1 MMSEDKTETP
11 EQPESGDNP
20 SRDAETQID
29 AEEKSGQSEKSLY
42 DQADEF
48 LALGEE
54 NQDLKNRLLLLAA
67 DMENLRRRTEREK
80 QDSAKYAISNFARD
94 VLTIGD
100 SLTRA
105 LQAIPA
111 EARKN
116 ADETLKG
123 LLDGVEMTER
133 EMVNVLARHG
143 VKSDE
148 PMGNKF
154 DPNLHQA
161 IFEVENLELPA
172 GTVTEVVQ
180 AGYVIGDR
188 VLRPA
193 MVGVSKGGP
202 KAQKPTVVEEPEVE
216 ATPEP
221 EVAPEPAAKGDPA
234 EMGKNIDK
242 SA

>member
-1 MMSEDKTETP
+1 MMDTST
-11 EQPESGDNP
+11 
-20 SRDAETQID
+20 RDAEARAD
-29 AEEKSGQSEKSLY
+29 AQVKGGKTEKNLY

-105 LQAIPA
+105 LQAIPVEVR
-111 EARKN
+111 EA
-116 ADETLKG
+116 ADDTLKG
-123 LLDGVEMTER
+123 LLEGVEMTER
-133 EMVNVLARHG
+133 EMANVLSRHG
-143 VKSDE
+143 VKIDE
-148 PMGNKF
+148 PKGVKF

-161 IFEVENLELPA
+161 IFEMEDAELPA
-172 GTVTEVVQ
+172 GTVMEVVQ

-202 KAQKPTVVEEPEVE
+202 KAQKPVAVDQPEAPTE
-216 ATPEP
+216 AP
-221 EVAPEPAAKGDPA
+221 VKSDPA
-234 EMGKNIDK
+234 DMGKNFDR

>member
-1 MMSEDKTETP
+1 MMSEDTNNAN
-11 EQPESGDNP
+11 EQPETAESP
-20 SRDAETQID
+20 TREAEARVDAQV
-29 AEEKSGQSEKSLY
+29 KSGQSEKSLY

-80 QDSAKYAISNFARD
+80 QDSARYAISNFARD
-94 VLTIGD
+94 ILTVGD
-100 SLTRA
+100 SLTRT

-111 EARKN
+111 EARET
-116 ADETLKG
+116 ADDTLKS
-123 LLDGVEMTER
+123 LLEGVEMTER
-133 EMVNVLARHG
+133 EMINVLSRHG
-143 VKSDE
+143 VKIDD
-148 PMGNKF
+148 PKGAKF

-161 IFEVENLELPA
+161 IFEVEDTELPS

-180 AGYVIGDR
+180 TGYVIGDR

-202 KAQKPTVVEEPEVE
+202 KIQKPTVVSDAEAPTEPPVN
-216 ATPEP
+216 T
-221 EVAPEPAAKGDPA
+221 DPA
-234 EMGKNIDK
+234 DMGKNYDR

>member
-1 MMSEDKTETP
+1 MMSEDKKDLP
-11 EQPESGDNP
+11 EQPEMNDIP
-20 SRDAETQID
+20 TRDAEAQ
-29 AEEKSGQSEKSLY
+29 ANAQVRGGQSEKSLY

-54 NQDLKNRLLLLAA
+54 NKDLKNRLLLLAA

-94 VLTIGD
+94 VLTVGD

-111 EARKN
+111 EARET
-116 ADETLKG
+116 ADDTLKS
-123 LLDGVEMTER
+123 LLEGVEMTER
-133 EMVNVLARHG
+133 ELNNVLSRHG
-143 VKSDE
+143 VKIDE
-148 PMGNKF
+148 PKGARF
-154 DPNLHQA
+154 DPNVHQA
-161 IFEVENLELPA
+161 IYEVEDPELPS

-202 KAQKPTVVEEPEVE
+202 KAQKPVAVEEPEADAIPETPQE
-216 ATPEP
+216 AP
-221 EVAPEPAAKGDPA
+221 VNNDPA
-234 EMGKNIDK
+234 DMGKNFDR

>member
-1 MMSEDKTETP
+1 MMSEDKKDESRHPETSEP
-11 EQPESGDNP
+11 P
-20 SRDAETQID
+20 SREAESRVDAQVK
-29 AEEKSGQSEKSLY
+29 AGQSEKSLY

-111 EARKN
+111 NARET

-123 LLDGVEMTER
+123 LLEGVEMTER
-133 EMVNVLARHG
+133 EMSNVLSRHG
-143 VKSDE
+143 VRIDE
-148 PMGNKF
+148 PKGAKF

-161 IFEVENLELPA
+161 IFEVEDAELPS

-180 AGYVIGDR
+180 SGYVIGER

-202 KAQKPTVVEEPEVE
+202 KASKPVAVDEPELE
-216 ATPEP
+216 TRSDPPKEP
-221 EVAPEPAAKGDPA
+221 PVNSDPA
-234 EMGKNIDK
+234 DMGKNFDR

>member
-1 MMSEDKTETP
+1 MMSEDRKDENQRPETT
-11 EQPESGDNP
+11 DVP
-20 SRDAETQID
+20 SREAEAR
-29 AEEKSGQSEKSLY
+29 AEARVKGGQTEKSLY

-100 SLTRA
+100 SLTRT

-111 EARKN
+111 EVRET
-116 ADETLKG
+116 ADDTLKG
-123 LLDGVEMTER
+123 LLEGVEMTER
-133 EMVNVLARHG
+133 EMVNVLSRHG
-143 VKSDE
+143 VKIDE
-148 PMGNKF
+148 PKGVKF

-161 IFEVENLELPA
+161 IFEVEDAELPA

-202 KAQKPTVVEEPEVE
+202 KTKKPVVVDEPEMETKPE
-216 ATPEP
+216 APAE
-221 EVAPEPAAKGDPA
+221 APVNNDPA
-234 EMGKNIDK
+234 DMGKNLDR

>member
-1 MMSEDKTETP
+1 MMSDDKKDAIENPEVTETP
-11 EQPESGDNP
+11 N
-20 SRDAETQID
+20 RDSEAQAD
-29 AEEKSGQSEKSLY
+29 AREKGGQSEKSLY

-105 LQAIPA
+105 LQAIPP
-111 EARKN
+111 EARET
-116 ADETLKG
+116 ADDTLKG
-123 LLDGVEMTER
+123 LLEGMEMTER
-133 EMVNVLARHG
+133 EMMNVLSRHG
-143 VKSDE
+143 VKVDE
-148 PMGNKF
+148 PKGAKF

-161 IFEVENLELPA
+161 IFEVEDAELPS

-202 KAQKPTVVEEPEVE
+202 KVKKPVAVNEPE
-216 ATPEP
+216 ATAPPENP
-221 EVAPEPAAKGDPA
+221 SETLAKGDPA
-234 EMGKNIDK
+234 DMGKNFDR

>member
-1 MMSEDKTETP
+1 MMSEDKKDENP
-11 EQPESGDNP
+11 QPETTDAP
-20 SRDAETQID
+20 SRDAEAQAD
-29 AEEKSGQSEKSLY
+29 AQVKSGQTEKSLY

-105 LQAIPA
+105 LATIPA
-111 EARKN
+111 EVREA
-116 ADETLKG
+116 ADDTLKG
-123 LLDGVEMTER
+123 LLEGVEMTER
-133 EMVNVLARHG
+133 EMVNVLSRHG
-143 VKSDE
+143 VKIDE
-148 PMGNKF
+148 PKGIKF

-161 IFEVENLELPA
+161 IFEVEDAELPA

-180 AGYVIGDR
+180 AGYVIGER

-202 KAQKPTVVEEPEVE
+202 KTKKPVVADEPEME
-216 ATPEP
+216 AKPE
-221 EVAPEPAAKGDPA
+221 AAKEAPVNSDPA
-234 EMGKNIDK
+234 DMGKKLDR

>member
-1 MMSEDKTETP
+1 MMSEDRKDENQHP
-11 EQPESGDNP
+11 EATNAP
-20 SRDAETQID
+20 SRDAEARID
-29 AEEKSGQSEKSLY
+29 AQAKAGQSEKSLY

-48 LALGEE
+48 LALSEE

-94 VLTIGD
+94 VLTVGD

-111 EARKN
+111 DARET
-116 ADETLKG
+116 ADETLKS

-133 EMVNVLARHG
+133 EMINVLSRHG
-143 VKSDE
+143 VKIDE
-148 PMGNKF
+148 PKGAKF

-161 IFEVENLELPA
+161 IFEVEDPELPA

-180 AGYVIGDR
+180 SGYVIGDR

-202 KAQKPTVVEEPEVE
+202 RTPKPVAFDEPEVE
-216 ATPEP
+216 TRS
-221 EVAPEPAAKGDPA
+221 EPANDPSVNSDPA
-234 EMGKNIDK
+234 DMGKNFDR

>member
-1 MMSEDKTETP
+1 MMSEDKKDENQYPETTE
-11 EQPESGDNP
+11 SP
-20 SRDAETQID
+20 SREAEARADAQ
-29 AEEKSGQSEKSLY
+29 AKAGQSDKSLY

-54 NQDLKNRLLLLAA
+54 NEDLKNRLLLLAA

-94 VLTIGD
+94 VLTVGD
-100 SLTRA
+100 SLNRA

-111 EARKN
+111 DARES
-116 ADETLKG
+116 ADETLKS
-123 LLDGVEMTER
+123 LLEGVEMTER
-133 EMVNVLARHG
+133 EMINVLSRHG
-143 VKSDE
+143 VKIDE
-148 PMGNKF
+148 PKGAKF

-161 IFEVENLELPA
+161 IFEVEDAEVPA

-180 AGYVIGDR
+180 SGYVIGER

-202 KAQKPTVVEEPEVE
+202 KAQKSMAVDEPEL
-216 ATPEP
+216 
-221 EVAPEPAAKGDPA
+221 EVRPEPAKEPPIASDPA
-234 EMGKNIDK
+234 DMGKNFDR

>member
-1 MMSEDKTETP
+1 MMNEDKKDTA
-11 EQPESGDNP
+11 EQPETTDSPTPEVLD
-20 SRDAETQID
+20 QV
-29 AEEKSGQSEKSLY
+29 EKSLY

-48 LALGEE
+48 LALDEE
-54 NQDLKNRLLLLAA
+54 NKDLKNRLLLLAA

-80 QDSAKYAISNFARD
+80 QDSARYAISNFARD

-111 EARKN
+111 DARKS
-116 ADETLKG
+116 ADDALKG
-123 LLDGVEMTER
+123 LLEGVEMTER
-133 EMVNVLARHG
+133 EMANVLSRHG
-143 VKSDE
+143 VKVDE
-148 PMGNKF
+148 PKGAKF

-161 IFEVENLELPA
+161 IFEVEDSDLPA

-180 AGYVIGDR
+180 AGYVIADR

-202 KAQKPTVVEEPEVE
+202 KGQKPVETGELEPE
-216 ATPEP
+216 A
-221 EVAPEPAAKGDPA
+221 APEAAAEAAPKGDTA
-234 EMGKNIDK
+234 DMGKNFDR

>member
-1 MMSEDKTETP
+1 MMNKDKKDTA
-11 EQPESGDNP
+11 EQPETTDSPTPEAQD
-20 SRDAETQID
+20 QV
-29 AEEKSGQSEKSLY
+29 EKSLY

-54 NQDLKNRLLLLAA
+54 NKDLKNRLLLLAA

-80 QDSAKYAISNFARD
+80 QDSARYAISNFARD
-94 VLTIGD
+94 VLTIND
-100 SLTRA
+100 SLTRT
-105 LQAIPA
+105 LQTIPA
-111 EARKN
+111 DARKS
-116 ADETLKG
+116 ADDTLKG
-123 LLDGVEMTER
+123 LLEGVEMTER
-133 EMVNVLARHG
+133 EMGNVLSRHG
-143 VKSDE
+143 VRVDE
-148 PMGNKF
+148 PKGAKF

-161 IFEVENLELPA
+161 IFEVEDTDLPA

-202 KAQKPTVVEEPEVE
+202 KAQKPAEAVGSESEAETE
-216 ATPEP
+216 ATPEAVP
-221 EVAPEPAAKGDPA
+221 EAAPKGDTA
-234 EMGKNIDK
+234 DMGKNLDR

>member
-1 MMSEDKTETP
+1 MMSEDKKDENQSPETT
-11 EQPESGDNP
+11 NTP
-20 SRDAETQID
+20 SREAEARADARVKD
-29 AEEKSGQSEKSLY
+29 GQSEKSLY

-111 EARKN
+111 EARET
-116 ADETLKG
+116 ADETLKS
-123 LLDGVEMTER
+123 LLEGVEMTER
-133 EMVNVLARHG
+133 EMINVLSRHG
-143 VKSDE
+143 VRIDKPTGE
-148 PMGNKF
+148 KF
-154 DPNLHQA
+154 DPNRHQA
-161 IFEVENLELPA
+161 IFEVEDTELPA

-180 AGYVIGDR
+180 SGYVIGDR

-202 KAQKPTVVEEPEVE
+202 KAPKPETVDEPEVE
-216 ATPEP
+216 TR
-221 EVAPEPAAKGDPA
+221 PEPAKEPPITSDPA
-234 EMGKNIDK
+234 DMGKNFDR